1 MKQFLP
7 LAVLIFALLV
17 TVGGTVAVIA
27 AYPRSRRAPF
37 HDQTVFSPQLPAIR
51 QFDHQARLFVRAG
64 KLREAEQLAR
74 KIVRLRPEQ
83 SMPQKLLGKILF
95 LRGAYAEAEQLFRR
109 LALLE
114 SDDPVVRN
122 NLGEVLIEQGLPQ
135 AGLREL
141 LAAEHLSGGEKYIRY
156 NLCVACLLTG
166 RFEAAAEYWRKFLRT
181 KGKRGMPE
189 EAVCS
194 MPLPAGPETE
204 ER

>member
-1 MKQFLP
+1 MKILVTGAAGFIG
-7 LAVLIFALLV
+7 AATSAALLERGDEV
-17 TVGGTVAVIA
+17 VGFDNLN
-27 AYPRSRRAPF
+27 AYYS
-37 HDQTVFSPQLPAIR
+37 VEL
-51 QFDHQARLFVRAG
+51 
-64 KLREAEQLAR
+64 K
-74 KIVRLRPEQ
+74 K
-83 SMPQKLLGKILF
+83 
-95 LRGAYAEAEQLFRR
+95 RR